1 MLLNPYC
8 YGQGT
13 RFRYPVASIHLTRP
27 ADEMPHASFTF
38 VDDHDAFYKVGNDE
52 HFRLQALL
60 VYENRQVATL
70 YFNFYHLKQ

>member
-1 MLLNPYC
+1 M
-8 YGQGT
+8 
-13 RFRYPVASIHLTRP
+13 AMMHLSRP
-27 ADEMPHASFTF
+27 TDEMPHASFTF

-52 HFRLQALL
+52 HFRLQAPL